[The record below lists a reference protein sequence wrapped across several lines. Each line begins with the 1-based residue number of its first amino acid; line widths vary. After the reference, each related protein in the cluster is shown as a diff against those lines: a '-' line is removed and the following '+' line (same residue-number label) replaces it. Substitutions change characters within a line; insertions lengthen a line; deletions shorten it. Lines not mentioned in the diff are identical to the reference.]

1 MSRLGSVYIR
11 RGEPEGELP
20 GCCEVSEWAANEIEK
35 LDEEVASL
43 RNALSRYSERAA
55 MSFIHDQIMALKPYP
70 AFHASSY
77 DYGFETAKHAAGL
90 IGAKADLE
98 IARLTIALD
107 AAQGALKD
115 AIQDCRSHSDQATLL
130 KEERDRAVQ
139 TLADWVSAVRDKES
153 FMQVFV
159 LR

>member
-90 IGAKADLE
+90 IGARADLE
-98 IARLTIALD
+98 IARLTITLE

-115 AIQDCRSHSDQATLL
+115 AIQDCKVAYDKGREDQ
-130 KEERDRAVQ
+130 
-139 TLADWVSAVRDKES
+139 LAELQQEK
-153 FMQVFV
+153 
-159 LR
+159 

>member
-55 MSFIHDQIMALKPYP
+55 MSFIHDQIMSLKPSL
-70 AFHASSY
+70 AFYASPC
-77 DYGFETAKHAAGL
+77 DHGFEAAKNAAGL
-90 IGAKADLE
+90 IGARADLE
-98 IARLTIALD
+98 IARLTITLE

-115 AIQDCRSHSDQATLL
+115 AIQDCKVAYDKGREDQ
-130 KEERDRAVQ
+130 
-139 TLADWVSAVRDKES
+139 LAELQQEK
-153 FMQVFV
+153 
-159 LR
+159 